1 MGKKILLTGGL
12 GYIGSHTAVELFHAG
27 FQPILLDNLSN
38 SKVEV
43 LDRIGEIIEQPLHF
57 YLGDVRDGEILR
69 QIFSEHQIEG
79 VIHFAALKSVSESV
93 QQPLKYF
100 DVNVGGLTQLL
111 QVMQESNVK
120 KLVFSS
126 SCTVYGQPT
135 ENWEVSEN
143 TPLQEPMSPYARTK
157 RMNEEMI
164 RDVCHTGCLSAVILR
179 YFNPVG
185 AHPSGLI
192 GELPLGVPANL
203 VPFLT
208 QSVAGI
214 RQPLTVFGNDYPTSD
229 GTCIRDYIHVVD
241 LAKAHV
247 AALNFN
253 SKDHSPEVF
262 NVGTGKGS
270 TVLEV
275 ISSFEKTTGLTVPF
289 SIGPRREG
297 DITAVYANTE
307 KIQRELNWKSNYCLD
322 DMMLHAWNWQKNQN

>member
-38 SKVEV
+38 SKEDV
-43 LDRIGEIIEQPLHF
+43 LERIGEIIQQPLHF
-57 YLGDVRDGEILR
+57 FLGDVRDGKILR

-143 TPLQEPMSPYARTK
+143 TPPQDPMSPYARTK

-164 RDVCHTGCLSAVILR
+164 HDVCHTGFLSAVILR

-253 SKDHSPEVF
+253 AKEHSPEVF

>member
-12 GYIGSHTAVELFHAG
+12 GYIGSHTAVELIQEG
-27 FQPILLDNLSN
+27 YDPIILDNLAN
-38 SKVEV
+38 SRPEV
-43 LDRIGEIIEQPLHF
+43 LQQIERITQQKISFFQ
-57 YLGDVRDGEILR
+57 GDVRDAKVL
-69 QIFSEHQIEG
+69 QTIFSTNSIEG
-79 VIHFAALKSVSESV
+79 VIHFAALKSVGESV

-111 QVMQESNVK
+111 QVMQENSVK

-135 ENWEVSEN
+135 EGWAVSET
-143 TPLQEPMSPYARTK
+143 TPLQEPMSPYGRTK

-164 RDVCHTGCLSAVILR
+164 RDVCQTGHLSAVILR

-192 GELPLGVPANL
+192 GELPIGVPANL

-208 QSVAGI
+208 QAVAGI
-214 RQPLTVFGNDYPTSD
+214 RGPLTVFGNDYPTPD

-247 AALNFN
+247 GALSFQTQRLI
-253 SKDHSPEVF
+253 PEVF

-270 TVLEV
+270 SVLEV
-275 ISSFEKTTGLTVPF
+275 ISAFERATGMVVPLQMG
-289 SIGPRREG
+289 SKRPG
-297 DITAVYANTE
+297 DVMAVFANAQ
-307 KIQRELNWKSNYCLD
+307 KIQEKLKWEPVYSLD
-322 DMMLHAWNWQKNQN
+322 DMMAHAWNWQKNQG